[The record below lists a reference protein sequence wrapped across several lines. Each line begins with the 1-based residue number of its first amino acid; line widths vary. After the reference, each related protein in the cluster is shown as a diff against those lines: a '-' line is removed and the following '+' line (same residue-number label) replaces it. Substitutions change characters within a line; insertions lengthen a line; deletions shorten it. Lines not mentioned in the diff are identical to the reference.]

1 MKKARLALFL
11 GLLFTMVASPVLAAP
26 GRQGG
31 GIHFG
36 SYTLSSGDSTSGDLT
51 VFGPVVLKEDSKF
64 DGDLTVFGETRL
76 EEGAVLDGTLV
87 VLGAARIAGTVDG
100 DVFTAGE
107 VRLEETAHVTGDVS
121 AVGAIVQ
128 DEAATVEGEIAQMEE
143 GNFDWDFPINI
154 DVPGPVNA
162 PEIRVEHTPFWVR
175 GFWAFFRALANVVV
189 MGLLALV
196 IVSIW
201 PRQTERVEHV
211 IEEAPLTVFGVGL
224 LIVFL
229 TPLVFVLLAITLCL
243 LPLGII
249 GLIVVGVGVLLGWV
263 ALGSI
268 LGRRI
273 LVGLFDQPQPN
284 PVLAAVVGTALISLV
299 MALAQLL
306 WPVRALLVF
315 ILAPPAA
322 GAVLLTRFGTMPY
335 ATQGRPSA
343 ASIPH
348 PPAPPA
354 PVPAPIP
361 VAPASDETLSE
372 LEQDEDEGPVDSD
385 IAPFE
390 DSEASSLPE

>member
-1 MKKARLALFL
+1 MKKVRLALFL
-11 GLLFTMVASPVLAAP
+11 GLLFAMVASPVLAAP
-26 GRQGG
+26 EGQGG

-51 VFGPVVLKEDSKF
+51 VFGPVELKEDSKF

-76 EEGAVLDGTLV
+76 EEGAALDGTLV

-100 DVFTAGE
+100 DVFAAGE
-107 VRLEETAHVTGDVS
+107 VRLEETAYVNGDVS

-128 DEAATVEGEIAQMEE
+128 GEGAVVEGEITQTEE
-143 GNFDWDFPINI
+143 GEFDWNFPIDI
-154 DVPGPVNA
+154 DVPAPVDV
-162 PEIRVEHTPFWVR
+162 PEVRVEHTPFWVR
-175 GFWAFFRALANVVV
+175 GIWAFFRALANVVV

-196 IVSIW
+196 VASIW
-201 PRQTERVEHV
+201 PQQMERVGRV

-229 TPLVFVLLAITLCL
+229 VPLVFVLLAVTLCL

-263 ALGSI
+263 ALGLI
-268 LGRRI
+268 LGKRI

-284 PVLAAVVGTALISLV
+284 LVLAAVVGTALISLV

-315 ILAPPAA
+315 ILVPPAA

-348 PPAPPA
+348 PPAPTS
-354 PVPAPIP
+354 
-361 VAPASDETLSE
+361 VAPASDEALSE
-372 LEQDEDEGPVDSD
+372 LEQEDGNDDDLIDSD
-385 IAPFE
+385 ITPFE
-390 DSEASSLPE
+390 DSEVSSVSE